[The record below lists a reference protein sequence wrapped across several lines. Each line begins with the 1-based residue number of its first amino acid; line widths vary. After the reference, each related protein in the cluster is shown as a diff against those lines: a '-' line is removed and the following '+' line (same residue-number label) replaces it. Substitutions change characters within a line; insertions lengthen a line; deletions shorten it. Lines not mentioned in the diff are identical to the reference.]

1 MENKNIPI
9 RGNNEESHWN
19 QKHEESYG
27 HFNKKYEDFIP
38 VDWESLWKE
47 ADQAFTIAMVL
58 QNHESINN
66 KSMIDIGCAHGGL
79 LWYLKT
85 KHLPKW
91 KFTGSDFSKK
101 MIEENKKRS
110 DKITWE
116 QRDVLL
122 NPINKKYGVISCL
135 QTIEHFEEGRNY
147 KFIDNCLEHCEYLIL
162 GTVDTEDDCFGE
174 HISFYKLE
182 TMKQKGY
189 EVEWEAKLARVNSP
203 PNFPGEFHMI
213 VWLIKG
219 KL

>member
-1 MENKNIPI
+1 MENNIF
-9 RGNNEESHWN
+9 RGNNEKIHWDE
-19 QKHEESYG
+19 KHEQSYG
-27 HFNKKYEDFIP
+27 HFGEKYEEFCP
-38 VDWESLWKE
+38 ENWETYLE
-47 ADQAFTIAMVL
+47 ADQGCVIALVL
-58 QNHESINN
+58 QNHESIKN

-85 KHLPKW
+85 NYLPDW
-91 KFTGSDFSKK
+91 KFTGSDFSGT

-110 DKITWE
+110 SDVKWE

-122 NPINKKYGVISCL
+122 NPITENYGIITCL

-147 KFIDNCLEHCEYLIL
+147 EFIDNCLEHCEYMIL
-162 GTVDTEDDCFGE
+162 ATVDTKDNCFGE

-189 EVEWEAKLARVNSP
+189 DVVWQSKLGKVNSP
-203 PNFPGEFHMI
+203 IPGDFHTIIWM
-213 VWLIKG
+213 IKG

>member
-38 VDWESLWKE
+38 VDWESLWEE

-85 KHLPKW
+85 KYLPKW

-122 NPINKKYGVISCL
+122 NPINKKYGIISCL

-182 TMKQKGY
+182 IMKQKGY

-203 PNFPGEFHMI
+203 SNFPGEFHMI